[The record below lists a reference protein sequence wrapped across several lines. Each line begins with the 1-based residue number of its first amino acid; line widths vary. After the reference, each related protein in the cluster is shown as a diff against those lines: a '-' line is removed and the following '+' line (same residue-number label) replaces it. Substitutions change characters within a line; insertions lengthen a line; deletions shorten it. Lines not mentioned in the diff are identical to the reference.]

1 MVENSSSGLSLF
13 SLLARDW
20 TLEDEVT
27 ETVFN
32 HDDTGV
38 LFRSRSGKL
47 ALASTKDAES
57 PKIRTRMDLETGR
70 TTIRP
75 RENAVSPLRIAE
87 VTAHTDLP
95 ATRFGTQGF
104 AVVDLDG
111 AVQQVTGG
119 GNVVLRL
126 KPDSTGVT
134 SLCSSVSGNVLALAR
149 QGRIVLYDTDDMQVQ
164 AEIGLDH
171 PVTCQAYSADAQ
183 ALAAWGGNTLSV
195 IDVQSPTAAPQ
206 VFECGGNITEI
217 SWRKSGSHLSC
228 ASADNSFYV
237 INRTT
242 GTAQRVEDFPT
253 PVRNTAFSETGNALV
268 ASGAFRLVGW
278 DCSDLPEND
287 LPGTPLTTGKA
298 GFVAISVIA
307 AHPERSLVASGYAN
321 GLVTIASIGTS
332 QEMMLHHENATEV
345 SSICWSKTGE
355 HLAIGYTS
363 GKVAIVTFP
372 AQMFK

>member
-1 MVENSSSGLSLF
+1 M
-13 SLLARDW
+13 
-20 TLEDEVT
+20 
-27 ETVFN
+27 
-32 HDDTGV
+32 
-38 LFRSRSGKL
+38 
-47 ALASTKDAES
+47 
-57 PKIRTRMDLETGR
+57 
-70 TTIRP
+70 
-75 RENAVSPLRIAE
+75 
-87 VTAHTDLP
+87 
-95 ATRFGTQGF
+95 
-104 AVVDLDG
+104 
-111 AVQQVTGG
+111 
-119 GNVVLRL
+119 
-126 KPDSTGVT
+126 
-134 SLCSSVSGNVLALAR
+134 
-149 QGRIVLYDTDDMQVQ
+149 
-164 AEIGLDH
+164 
-171 PVTCQAYSADAQ
+171 
-183 ALAAWGGNTLSV
+183 

-206 VFECGGNITEI
+206 VFECGGDITEI

-253 PVRNTAFSETGNALV
+253 PVRNAAFSETGNALV

-307 AHPERSLVASGYAN
+307 AHPKRSLVASGYAN

-332 QEMMLHHENATEV
+332 QEMMLHHETATEV

-355 HLAIGYTS
+355 HLAIGYAS
-363 GKVAIVTFP
+363 GKAAIVTFP